1 MIFKTAL
8 FYKNNIIKYKSE
20 FKSIAYNLYIKMK
33 NYKNIVNDEFF
44 SNYMYKTSD
53 IKKHN
58 STKQMYIL
66 LIKSIL

>member
-1 MIFKTAL
+1 
-8 FYKNNIIKYKSE
+8 
-20 FKSIAYNLYIKMK
+20 MK

-58 STKQMYIL
+58 GTKQMYISL

>member
-1 MIFKTAL
+1 
-8 FYKNNIIKYKSE
+8 
-20 FKSIAYNLYIKMK
+20 MK